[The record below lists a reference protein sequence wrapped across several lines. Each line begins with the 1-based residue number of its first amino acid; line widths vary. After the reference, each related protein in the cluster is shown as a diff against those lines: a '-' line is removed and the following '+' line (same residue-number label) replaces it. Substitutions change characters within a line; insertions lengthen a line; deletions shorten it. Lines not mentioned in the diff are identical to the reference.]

1 MQREEHPLQLDVV
14 RPCQSVNTPGTEVA
28 PGSDEV
34 GVNFEGY
41 GVVRVGAAF
50 NGITI
55 GD

>member
-1 MQREEHPLQLDVV
+1 MIADTKVV
-14 RPCQSVNTPGTEVA
+14 FTPKPVSTPGTEVA